1 MLEKSSLRK
10 RCVILLLLVF
20 GLLLGAAWAQTE
32 HVLYSFCAQ
41 TNCADG
47 AESLGGVVF
56 DQKGNLYGTT
66 LLGGADD
73 HCGKFYDQGCGV
85 VFKLAP
91 GGRETILYSFCAQG
105 GDYCTDGA
113 SPLAGLAFDQKG
125 NLYGTAGGGT
135 DDNGVV
141 FKLTPEGKY
150 TVFYRFCAQTD
161 CTDGSNP
168 WAGVVFD
175 QKGNLYGTT
184 SIGGAYGVGVVFKLT
199 PKGKETVL
207 YSFCA
212 QGGRYCSNGAGPRA
226 GVVFDQ
232 KGNLYGTTFQGG
244 AGFGV
249 VFKLTPKGKYTVL
262 HTFCAQN
269 GCSDGAYPDAG
280 LVLDQS
286 GSLYGTTPDGGAYGS
301 GTVFKLTPQGK
312 ETVLY
317 SFCTQSGC
325 ADGWLPHAGVVL
337 DQKGD
342 LYGTTSSGGVHD
354 GGLIFKLTAKGKYTV
369 LHRFCAQNGCI
380 DGAYPYAGVVFDR
393 SANLYG
399 TTSRGGA
406 YGGGGVFKLTP

>member
-1 MLEKSSLRK
+1 MVRRSSLRS
-10 RCVILLLLVF
+10 VALVLLVS
-20 GLLLGAAWAQTE
+20 GVLLVSARAQTE

-47 AESLGGVVF
+47 TESLGGVVF

-66 LLGGADD
+66 LIGGADD

-91 GGRETILYSFCAQG
+91 GGKETILHSFCAQG

-199 PKGKETVL
+199 PQGKETVL

-212 QGGRYCSNGAGPRA
+212 Q
-226 GVVFDQ
+226 
-232 KGNLYGTTFQGG
+232 
-244 AGFGV
+244 
-249 VFKLTPKGKYTVL
+249 
-262 HTFCAQN
+262 
-269 GCSDGAYPDAG
+269 
-280 LVLDQS
+280 
-286 GSLYGTTPDGGAYGS
+286 
-301 GTVFKLTPQGK
+301 
-312 ETVLY
+312 
-317 SFCTQSGC
+317 SGC
-325 ADGWLPHAGVVL
+325 ADGWQPHSGVVL
-337 DQKGD
+337 DQKGG
-342 LYGTTSSGGVHD
+342 LYGTTSSGGAND

-393 SANLYG
+393 RANLYG

-406 YGGGGVFKLTP
+406 YGGGVVFKLTP